1 MQFLYCSKKNIL
13 MKPFIAVILI
23 VNTVIF
29 GIFAINSYKTFKMT
43 EQNIQGIKSSI
54 DTTNARLKNINAAL
68 DDKLYGIISGM
79 PRK

>member
-1 MQFLYCSKKNIL
+1 

-54 DTTNARLKNINAAL
+54 DSTNVRLKNINASL
-68 DDKLYGIISGM
+68 EDKLYGIISSL
-79 PRK
+79 PKR